1 MDVQDSRGLMSVD
14 GICHCGEIAW
24 EALIDPERLVLCHC
38 TDCQVMGGGA
48 FLWGVPVPIDR
59 FTLLS
64 GIPRSYRKQGSSGA
78 WRRLHFCGTC
88 STPLYGTEDDN
99 PSICSLRLGSCRQA
113 RQLREALVAQGLAL
127 DTLSMGMSADMA
139 PAIAEGSTMV
149 RVGTAIFGKR

>member
-64 GIPRSYRKQGSSGA
+64 GIPRSYRKKGSSGA

-113 RQLREALVAQGLAL
+113 RQLRPRLQLWHSSAL
-127 DTLSMGMSADMA
+127 DWVDEISGIPSVDTQ
-139 PAIAEGSTMV
+139 PAGVYRDI
-149 RVGTAIFGKR
+149 